1 MNEGGLFTVT
11 ILIILA
17 ALLIPSNRLIV
28 TVHVPM
34 SVIRGFIVNTGEGP
48 YVIDAVY
55 RHVVVTLTTI
65 GSLSASDTTGSKYV
79 KVWPEES
86 Y

>member
-34 SVIRGFIVNTGEGP
+34 SVIRGFIVNTGDGP
-48 YVIDAVY
+48 CVINAEY
-55 RHVVVTLTTI
+55 KHVVATLTTI
-65 GSLSASDTTGSKYV
+65 GSFSGSDITGILYIRV
-79 KVWPEES
+79 
-86 Y
+86 